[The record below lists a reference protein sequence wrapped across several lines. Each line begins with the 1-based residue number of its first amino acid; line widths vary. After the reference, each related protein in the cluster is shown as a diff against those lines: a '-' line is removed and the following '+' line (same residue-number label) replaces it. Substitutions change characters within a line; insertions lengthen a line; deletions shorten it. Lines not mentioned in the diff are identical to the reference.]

1 MKKRL
6 IIISTIFI
14 LIVISVFT
22 LLYFKTD
29 IFKINKDITIAKNRK
44 SYVISE
50 DKNLSNFTNKDDKT
64 LIVFWA
70 TWCSYCVDEAEAL
83 NEYISSNPYKSIII
97 VSHDNNKDD
106 LKNYLEENGYN
117 WFVILDSEK
126 TIREN
131 LEPGSTGIP
140 SSYLLDKDGK
150 IINFHKGKL
159 TTNEFASFFNEV
171 EI

>member
-6 IIISTIFI
+6 IIIFCIII
-14 LIVISVFT
+14 LIVIGLFT
-22 LLYFKTD
+22 IIYFNSD
-29 IFKINKDITIAKNRK
+29 IFKKNKDITIAKNRK

-50 DKNLSNFTNKDDKT
+50 DRILSNFTNKEDKT
-64 LIVFWA
+64 LIIFWA

-83 NEYISSNPYKSIII
+83 NEYISSNPYKSIIV
-97 VSHDNNKDD
+97 VSHDDNKDE
-106 LKNYLEENGYN
+106 LKNYLEEKGYN
-117 WFVILDSEK
+117 WFVIFDPEK
-126 TIREN
+126 TIREA

-159 TTNEFASFFNEV
+159 TTNEFTSFFNGV

>member
-14 LIVISVFT
+14 LMTIVIYT

-29 IFKINKDITIAKNRK
+29 IFKPNKDITIAKNRK

-50 DKNLSNFTNKDDKT
+50 DKNLSNFTNKYDKT

-97 VSHDNNKDD
+97 ISHDNNKDD

-131 LEPGSTGIP
+131 LETGSTGIP

>member
-6 IIISTIFI
+6 IIISIIFI
-14 LIVISVFT
+14 LIVIGVFT
-22 LLYFKTD
+22 ILYFKTD
-29 IFKINKDITIAKNRK
+29 IFKRNKDITIAKNRK

-140 SSYLLDKDGK
+140 SSYLLDKEGK

>member
-1 MKKRL
+1 MKKIL

-14 LIVISVFT
+14 LIGIGIFT
-22 LLYFKTD
+22 ILYFKTD

-97 VSHDNNKDD
+97 ISHDNNKDD
-106 LKNYLEENGYN
+106 LKNYLEENRYN

-131 LEPGSTGIP
+131 LESSSTGIP

-159 TTNEFASFFNEV
+159 TTDEFTSFFNEV

>member
-14 LIVISVFT
+14 LIVIAIFT
-22 LLYFKTD
+22 ILYFKTD

-64 LIVFWA
+64 LVVFWA

-83 NEYISSNPYKSIII
+83 NEYISSNPYKIEPILI
-97 VSHDNNKDD
+97 PIEKVM
-106 LKNYLEENGYN
+106 LEESIFPEKYMSEDKYN
-117 WFVILDSEK
+117 VSKEFIEWLKPLVGTPKEAISFV
-126 TIREN
+126 
-131 LEPGSTGIP
+131 
-140 SSYLLDKDGK
+140 DKK
-150 IINFHKGKL
+150 
-159 TTNEFASFFNEV
+159 
-171 EI
+171 

>member
-14 LIVISVFT
+14 LIVIGVFT

-29 IFKINKDITIAKNRK
+29 IFKRNKDITMVKNRK

-50 DKNLSNFTNKDDKT
+50 DKNLSNFTNKEDKT

-126 TIREN
+126 TIRGN

-171 EI
+171 DI

>member
-14 LIVISVFT
+14 LIVIGVFT

-29 IFKINKDITIAKNRK
+29 IFKRNKDITIAKNRK

-64 LIVFWA
+64 LVVFWA
-70 TWCSYCVDEAEAL
+70 TWCSYCVDEADAL

-131 LEPGSTGIP
+131 LEPSSTGIP
-140 SSYLLDKDGK
+140 SSYLLDKDEK

-159 TTNEFASFFNEV
+159 TTDEFTSFFNEV

>member
-1 MKKRL
+1 MKKIL

-14 LIVISVFT
+14 LIVIAIFT
-22 LLYFKTD
+22 ILYFKTD
-29 IFKINKDITIAKNRK
+29 IFKRNKDITIAKNRK

-64 LIVFWA
+64 LVVFWA
-70 TWCSYCVDEAEAL
+70 TWCSYCVDEAQAL
-83 NEYISSNPYKSIII
+83 NEYISFNPYKSIII

-159 TTNEFASFFNEV
+159 TTDEFASFFNEV

>member
-14 LIVISVFT
+14 LIVIGIFT

-70 TWCSYCVDEAEAL
+70 TWCSHCVDEAEAL

>member
-14 LIVISVFT
+14 LIVIAIFT
-22 LLYFKTD
+22 ILYVKTD
-29 IFKINKDITIAKNRK
+29 IFKRNKDITIAKNRK

-70 TWCSYCVDEAEAL
+70 TWCSHCVDEAEAL

>member
-6 IIISTIFI
+6 IIISIIFI
-14 LIVISVFT
+14 LIVIGVFT
-22 LLYFKTD
+22 ILYVKTD
-29 IFKINKDITIAKNRK
+29 IFKRNKDITMAKNRK

-64 LIVFWA
+64 IIVFWA
-70 TWCSYCVDEAEAL
+70 TWCSYCVDEADAL

-159 TTNEFASFFNEV
+159 TTDEFKSFSNEV

>member
-14 LIVISVFT
+14 LIVIAIFT
-22 LLYFKTD
+22 ILYFKTD
-29 IFKINKDITIAKNRK
+29 ILKINKDITIAKNRK

-50 DKNLSNFTNKDDKT
+50 DKNLSNFTNKEDKT

-70 TWCSYCVDEAEAL
+70 TWCSYCVDEAQAL
-83 NEYISSNPYKSIII
+83 NEYISFNPYKSIII

-117 WFVILDSEK
+117 WFVIVDSEK